1 MRIIKNNHGTISS
14 RRVYEE
20 ERNKKNIVH
29 ILEAQNKNYNDA
41 GDAVSGMQCQGC
53 SVRAVMLVRKS
64 VYLFGVLMTV
74 NTKEEI

>member
-41 GDAVSGMQCQGC
+41 GGAVSGMQCQGC
-53 SVRAVMLVRKS
+53 SVRDAVSIRKRR
-64 VYLFGVLMTV
+64 FER
-74 NTKEEI
+74 EEVKNES